1 MDELVGS
8 PCRSF
13 LLADASLRDPTAA
26 AALLRLRPA
35 FSSDGLDEEASDSA
49 TVAVDD
55 EAW

>member
-1 MDELVGS
+1 MDELVRS

-35 FSSDGLDEEASDSA
+35 FSSDGLDEEASAASA

-55 EAW
+55 EA

>member
-26 AALLRLRPA
+26 AALLRLRPEL
-35 FSSDGLDEEASDSA
+35 SSDGLDEEASAASA

-55 EAW
+55 EA

>member
-55 EAW
+55 EA